1 MRISYY
7 SLIALTVLLWSTLLS
22 AQQIQKYPLAQ
33 ASTQINH
40 PYPNHTTYTSGTIKP
55 SRFSQKELD
64 QQVATYYE
72 QWKKE
77 YLRSVAKTKEPLYR
91 IAFGKEDSNRSNITV
106 SEGQGYGM
114 IITVLM
120 AGHDPKAQTIFNGLF
135 GFVKAHP
142 SKYHTGL
149 MAWKVNVNDNYV
161 EDSAFDGDADIAYA
175 LLLADKQWGSKG
187 TLNYRLYAEIM
198 IDHIYKY
205 TIGPYSKLPM
215 LGDWVTYNGKVYNQF
230 SIRSSDLMLSNF
242 HTFDTVDKRWETV
255 LKRAINTATQLQNS
269 YAPQSMLLPDFF
281 VLKEK
286 EHFQPAP
293 KDFLE
298 GKNDG
303 AYYYN
308 ACRTPL
314 RLGIYTL
321 LHSNATLHQNLSKLS
336 QWLKHSTH
344 SNVEQIHSG
353 YALSGK
359 PLPNSNYQSS
369 LFVSTFG
376 IAAMHNPKQQKWLN
390 AIYSNVYKEHTDYYE
405 DSVTLL
411 SLLVMSGNYWD

>member
-1 MRISYY
+1 MRITYY
-7 SLIALTVLLWSTLLS
+7 SLIALTVLLFTTILS
-22 AQQIQKYPLAQ
+22 AEQNFKDTLTSSAHINKY
-33 ASTQINH
+33 
-40 PYPNHTTYTSGTIKP
+40 PYPNHTPYTAGTIKP
-55 SRFSQKELD
+55 SHFSQKELD
-64 QQVATYYE
+64 QHVANFYE
-72 QWKKE
+72 QWKKD
-77 YLRSVAKTKEPLYR
+77 YLRSISNTNGSSYR
-91 IAFGKEDSNRSNITV
+91 IAFGKEDSNRSVITV

-120 AGHDPKAQTIFNGLF
+120 AGYDPSAQIIFDGLLA
-135 GFVKAHP
+135 FVKAHP
-142 SKYHTGL
+142 SKYHNGL
-149 MAWKVNVNDNYV
+149 MAWKVDTQNSDV

-187 TLNYRLYAEIM
+187 AINYRLTAEVM
-198 IDHIYKY
+198 IDKIYHY

-215 LGDWVTYNGKVYNQF
+215 LGDWVTYNGKTYNQF

-242 HTFDTVDKRWETV
+242 YTFNNVDQRWNSV
-255 LKRAINTATQLQNS
+255 LKRSIYSIVQLQHT
-269 YAPQSMLLPDFF
+269 YASATMLLPDFF
-281 VLKEK
+281 VLKNRRA
-286 EHFQPAP
+286 FQPAP

-303 AYYYN
+303 NYYYN

-321 LHSNATLHQNLSKLS
+321 LHKNEAMQQNLSKLS
-336 QWLKHSTH
+336 QWLEHSTK
-344 SNVEQIHSG
+344 SNPENIHAG
-353 YALSGK
+353 YTLSGE

-369 LFVSTFG
+369 LFLSTFA
-376 IAAMHNPKQQKWLN
+376 IAAMLNPHQQKWLN
-390 AIYSNVYKEHTDYYE
+390 ILYSNVYKEHIDYYE